1 MPLAVY
7 MLGLA
12 IFAQGTSELMLAG
25 LLPEIAADLDV
36 SIPAVG
42 LLISA
47 FAAGMLIGA
56 PILAVVTLRW
66 SRRAAMLAFLAVF
79 AVTHVLGALTPGYGM
94 LLATRV
100 VGAFVYAGFWAVAA
114 VTAIGLAGP
123 ESRAKAMSILAG
135 GLTVAT
141 IVGLPAGTVI
151 GQHLGWRAAFWA
163 VAALSA
169 LAMIGVVATIPGGRS
184 ASTPVLR
191 QELRTMGNP
200 ALWLA
205 YGTTALS
212 TGAVLVVFSYLAPLL
227 TDSTGLSAGWIPVVL
242 ALYGVGALVG
252 ITIGGRTADARPF
265 MTLRV
270 GMTGVIVAAV
280 VLAFWTGTPWVAVPA
295 VVAIGAFGFANNPAV
310 NSRVFTVAGSAPT
323 LAAAFNISAFN
334 VGITA
339 GPWLGGLAIGAGAG
353 YSSVGWIG
361 AGLGVLALGTVL
373 LASAGVRERQV
384 DHGLVGVAVAGRPD
398 RGAVGHVV
406 GDHAV
411 DQGADEHLAPLR
423 EV

>member
-7 MLGLA
+7 VLGLA

-25 LLPEIAADLDV
+25 LLPEIAGDLDV
-36 SIPAVG
+36 SIPAAG

-56 PILAVVTLRW
+56 PILAVATLRW
-66 SRRAAMLAFLAVF
+66 SRRAALLGFLAVF
-79 AVTHVLGALTPGYGM
+79 AFTHVAGALTPGYGM

-114 VTAIGLAGP
+114 VAAIGLAGP
-123 ESRAKAMSILAG
+123 QSRAKAMSILAG

-151 GQHLGWRAAFWA
+151 GQHLGWRAAFWV
-163 VAALSA
+163 VAGLSA
-169 LAMIGVVATIPGGRS
+169 VAMIGVIATIPGGRS
-184 ASTPVLR
+184 DSTPELG
-191 QELRTMGNP
+191 QELRSMANP

-227 TDSTGLSAGWIPVVL
+227 IDSTGLSAGWVPVVL
-242 ALYGVGALVG
+242 ALYGVGALAG
-252 ITIGGRTADARPF
+252 ITVGGRTADARPF
-265 MTLRV
+265 TTLRV
-270 GMTGVIVAAV
+270 GMAGVIAASV
-280 VLAFWTGTPWVAVPA
+280 VLALSAGTAWIAVPA

-353 YSSVGWIG
+353 YASVGWIG

-373 LASAGVRERQV
+373 AASAGIGERQV
-384 DHGLVGVAVAGRPD
+384 DHGLVGA
-398 RGAVGHVV
+398 AVGGDVGGVV
-406 GDHAV
+406 GGDAV
-411 DQGADEHLAPLR
+411 DQGSPR
-423 EV
+423 T